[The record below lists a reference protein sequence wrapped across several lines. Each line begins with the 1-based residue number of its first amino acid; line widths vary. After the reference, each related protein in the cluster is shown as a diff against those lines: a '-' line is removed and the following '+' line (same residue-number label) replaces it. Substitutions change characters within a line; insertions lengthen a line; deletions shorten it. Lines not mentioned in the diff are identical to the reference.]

1 MPGNSRP
8 AVAAA
13 VMTKAR
19 IALVNEAMRTVPA
32 GASRSA
38 LQVLLGGADA
48 LEDRAGVGGERDPG
62 VGQRDRPAVAL
73 EQRRA
78 ALALEH
84 GQLL

>member
-1 MPGNSRP
+1 MPGCARP

-13 VMTKAR
+13 VITNAR

-38 LQVLLGGADA
+38 LRSSSAA
-48 LEDRAGVGGERDPG
+48 PMRSRIARAWAASATPG
-62 VGQRDRPAVAL
+62 VGQRDRAAVAL

-84 GQLL
+84 GELL